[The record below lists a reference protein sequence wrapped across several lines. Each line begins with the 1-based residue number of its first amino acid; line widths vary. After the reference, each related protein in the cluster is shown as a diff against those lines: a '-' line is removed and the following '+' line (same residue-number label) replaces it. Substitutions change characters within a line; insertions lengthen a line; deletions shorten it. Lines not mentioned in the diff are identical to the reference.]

1 MEIPVIRNVLEA
13 NGKLAASLKDQFA
26 KHGILALNLI
36 SSPGA
41 GKTSLLE
48 RTLTDL
54 ASEFRM
60 AVIEGDLQTD
70 NDARRVAATG
80 AKAVQIN
87 TDGGCHL
94 DSNLVMEALGA
105 FDLNEI
111 DILFI
116 ENVGNLVCP
125 VEFDCGEDAK
135 IALLSVTE
143 GDDKPE
149 KYPLL
154 FNRASAMVL
163 NKIDLLPYVDFDVEV
178 AARHARHLNAD
189 LALFEVSCRTGEG
202 LENGTLGCAKR
213 RKPKRALDYPVFGII
228 RSKKSLPDFER
239 LFLHQRSIPY
249 IWTCTPKAWLPTG
262 SSGGS

>member
-1 MEIPVIRNVLEA
+1 MQIPIVRNVLEA
-13 NGKLAASLKDQFA
+13 NEKKAEDVRRLLSGHK
-26 KHGILALNLI
+26 ILTLNLI

-48 RTLTDL
+48 RTLRDL
-54 ASEFRM
+54 SGEFQM

-80 AKAVQIN
+80 AQAVQIN

-94 DSNLVMEALGA
+94 DSNMVLKALEN
-105 FDLNEI
+105 LHLRCL

-135 IALLSVTE
+135 VALLSVTE

-154 FNRASAMVL
+154 FNLAKVMVL
-163 NKIDLLPYVDFDVEV
+163 NKIDLLPYVDFDMSR
-178 AARHARHLNAD
+178 ARAFAVKLNRQ
-189 LALFEVSCRTGEG
+189 LNIFELSCRSGEG
-202 LENGTLGCAKR
+202 LEQWYGWLREMRMAK
-213 RKPKRALDYPVFGII
+213 KRLQ
-228 RSKKSLPDFER
+228 E
-239 LFLHQRSIPY
+239 
-249 IWTCTPKAWLPTG
+249 
-262 SSGGS
+262 

>member
-1 MEIPVIRNVLEA
+1 MKVPVIRNLLEA
-13 NGKLAASLKDQFA
+13 NETIARQLKIIFSTRN
-26 KHGILALNLI
+26 ILVLNLI

-41 GKTSLLE
+41 GKTTLLE

-54 ASEFRM
+54 KDEFGM

-80 AKAVQIN
+80 AQAVQIN

-94 DSNLVMEALGA
+94 SSAMVLEALGSI
-105 FDLNEI
+105 DLEGV

-125 VEFDCGEDAK
+125 VEFDCGEDHK
-135 IALLSVTE
+135 VALLSVAE

-154 FNRASAMVL
+154 FNLASVMIL
-163 NKIDLLPYVDFDVEV
+163 NKIDLLPYVDFDVNKASRL
-178 AARHARHLNAD
+178 AAALNPD
-189 LALFEVSCRTGEG
+189 LKIFEVSCRNSQG
-202 LENGTLGCAKR
+202 LDAW
-213 RKPKRALDYPVFGII
+213 Y
-228 RSKKSLPDFER
+228 
-239 LFLHQRSIPY
+239 
-249 IWTCTPKAWLPTG
+249 AWLRAARAAKG
-262 SSGGS
+262 

>member
-1 MEIPVIRNVLEA
+1 MQIPVVRNVLEA
-13 NGKLAASLKDQFA
+13 NEKLADQVRA
-26 KHGILALNLI
+26 RLSAGRILTLNLI

-48 RTLTDL
+48 RTLRDL
-54 ASEFRM
+54 AKEFRM

-80 AKAVQIN
+80 AQAVQIN

-94 DSNLVMEALGA
+94 NSSMILQALENI
-105 FDLNEI
+105 DLDGL

-154 FNRASAMVL
+154 FNLAGAMIL
-163 NKIDLLPYVDFDVEV
+163 NKIDLLPHVDFDVRR
-178 AARHARHLNAD
+178 ARDFATRLNRE
-189 LALFEVSCRTGEG
+189 LAVFEVSCRSGEG
-202 LENGTLGCAKR
+202 LEGWYDWLRAMRAAKR
-213 RKPKRALDYPVFGII
+213 DGRPVGP
-228 RSKKSLPDFER
+228 R
-239 LFLHQRSIPY
+239 H
-249 IWTCTPKAWLPTG
+249 TA
-262 SSGGS
+262 

>member
-1 MEIPVIRNVLEA
+1 MQIPVVRNVLEA
-13 NGKLAASLKDQFA
+13 NEKLADQVRRRLSA
-26 KHGILALNLI
+26 GKILTLNLI

-48 RTLTDL
+48 RTLRDL
-54 ASEFRM
+54 AGEFRM

-80 AKAVQIN
+80 AQAVQIN
-87 TDGGCHL
+87 TEGGCHL
-94 DSNLVMEALGA
+94 NSSMILQALEKI
-105 FDLNEI
+105 DLDGL

-135 IALLSVTE
+135 IALLSVAE

-154 FNRASAMVL
+154 FNLARAMIL
-163 NKIDLLPYVDFDVEV
+163 NKIDLLPHVDFDTRR
-178 AARHARHLNAD
+178 ARNFATRLNRD
-189 LALFEVSCRTGEG
+189 LAVFEVSCRSGQG
-202 LENGTLGCAKR
+202 LESWYDWLRAMRAAKR
-213 RKPKRALDYPVFGII
+213 DGV
-228 RSKKSLPDFER
+228 LPGQEP
-239 LFLHQRSIPY
+239 S
-249 IWTCTPKAWLPTG
+249 A
-262 SSGGS
+262 

>member
-1 MEIPVIRNVLEA
+1 MEVPVIRNLLEA
-13 NGKLAASLKDQFA
+13 NDAIARQLRALFASK
-26 KHGILALNLI
+26 GILVLNLI

-41 GKTSLLE
+41 GKTTLLE

-54 ASEFRM
+54 KGEFTM

-80 AKAVQIN
+80 AQAVQIN
-87 TDGGCHL
+87 TGGGCHL
-94 DSNLVMEALGA
+94 DGAMVLDALSRINQEG
-105 FDLNEI
+105 L

-125 VEFDCGEDAK
+125 VEFDCGEDHK

-154 FNRASAMVL
+154 FNLSAAMVL
-163 NKIDLLPYVDFDVEV
+163 NKIDLLPYVDFDSEK
-178 AARHARHLNAD
+178 AERFARKLNAG
-189 LALFEVSCRTGEG
+189 LAVFPLSCRNGEG
-202 LENGTLGCAKR
+202 LEAWYDWLRGARAAK
-213 RKPKRALDYPVFGII
+213 KG
-228 RSKKSLPDFER
+228 
-239 LFLHQRSIPY
+239 
-249 IWTCTPKAWLPTG
+249 
-262 SSGGS
+262 

>member
-1 MEIPVIRNVLEA
+1 MEIPVVRNVLEA
-13 NGKLAASLKDQFA
+13 NDRIAARLKQLFTQ
-26 KHGILALNLI
+26 HNILVLNLI
-36 SSPGA
+36 SSPGS

-48 RTLTDL
+48 RTLHDL
-54 ASEFRM
+54 KSEFRM

-70 NDARRVAATG
+70 NDAQRVAATG

-87 TDGGCHL
+87 TEGGCHL
-94 DSNLVMEALGA
+94 SSGMIEEALQN

-135 IALLSVTE
+135 IALLSLAE

-154 FNRASAMVL
+154 FQLAKAMIL
-163 NKIDLLPYVDFDVEV
+163 NKIDLLEHVDFSLEK
-178 AARHARHLNAD
+178 AKMHSRALNKD
-189 LALFEVSCRTGEG
+189 LQIFEISCRKQIG
-202 LENGTLGCAKR
+202 LEAWYDWLRNELKQ
-213 RKPKRALDYPVFGII
+213 KRAV
-228 RSKKSLPDFER
+228 
-239 LFLHQRSIPY
+239 
-249 IWTCTPKAWLPTG
+249 
-262 SSGGS
+262 

>member
-13 NGKLAASLKDQFA
+13 NGKLAADLREQFA
-26 KHGILALNLI
+26 HHSILALNLI

-48 RTLTDL
+48 RTLADL
-54 ASEFRM
+54 SSEFRM

-80 AKAVQIN
+80 VKAVQIN

-94 DSNLVMEALGA
+94 DSSMVTEALKA
-105 FDLNEI
+105 FDLNQI

-154 FNRASAMVL
+154 FNRASAMLL
-163 NKIDLLPYVDFDVEV
+163 NKIDLLPYVDFDVNT
-178 AARHARHLNAD
+178 AARHARHLNAN
-189 LALFEVSCRTGEG
+189 LAVFEVSCRTGEG
-202 LENGTLGCAKR
+202 LQKWYDWLRQSVRMK
-213 RKPKRALDYPVFGII
+213 KI
-228 RSKKSLPDFER
+228 R
-239 LFLHQRSIPY
+239 
-249 IWTCTPKAWLPTG
+249 
-262 SSGGS
+262 

>member
-13 NGKLAASLKDQFA
+13 NEKLSARLKECFA
-26 KHGILALNLI
+26 RHGILALNLI

-48 RTLTDL
+48 RTLADL
-54 ASEFRM
+54 SPEFRM

-70 NDARRVAATG
+70 NDAQRVAATG
-80 AKAVQIN
+80 AQAVQIN
-87 TDGGCHL
+87 TEGGCHL

-105 FDLNEI
+105 LNLNEI

-135 IALLSVTE
+135 IALLSLPE

-149 KYPLL
+149 KYPFL
-154 FNRASAMVL
+154 FNRASAMIL
-163 NKIDLLPYVDFDVEV
+163 NKNRPAPL
-178 AARHARHLNAD
+178 
-189 LALFEVSCRTGEG
+189 
-202 LENGTLGCAKR
+202 
-213 RKPKRALDYPVFGII
+213 
-228 RSKKSLPDFER
+228 
-239 LFLHQRSIPY
+239 
-249 IWTCTPKAWLPTG
+249 
-262 SSGGS
+262 SGF

>member
-13 NGKLAASLKDQFA
+13 NEKTAVQLRELFA
-26 KHGILALNLI
+26 QQHVLVLNLI

-54 ASEFRM
+54 APEFRM

-94 DSNLVMEALGA
+94 DSRMVQAALEH
-105 FDLNEI
+105 FDLTTI

-125 VEFDCGEDAK
+125 VEFDCGEDCK
-135 IALLSVTE
+135 VALLSVTE

-154 FNRASAMVL
+154 FNLAEAMVL
-163 NKIDLLPYVDFDVEV
+163 NKTDLLPYVDFDV
-178 AARHARHLNAD
+178 ARARHFACQLNKN
-189 LALFEVSCRTGEG
+189 LAIFELSCRQGEG
-202 LENGTLGCAKR
+202 LTAWYDWLRAKV
-213 RKPKRALDYPVFGII
+213 AA
-228 RSKKSLPDFER
+228 KK
-239 LFLHQRSIPY
+239 
-249 IWTCTPKAWLPTG
+249 
-262 SSGGS
+262 

>member
-1 MEIPVIRNVLEA
+1 MEVSINRPLMESGESVAKE
-13 NGKLAASLKDQFA
+13 LAELFDSKQ
-26 KHGILALNLI
+26 ILVLNLI

-54 ASEFRM
+54 APEFRM
-60 AVIEGDLQTD
+60 AVIEGDLKTD

-80 AKAVQIN
+80 AAAWQIE

-94 DSNLVMEALGA
+94 DSFMIRDALPHLPM
-105 FDLNEI
+105 DNV

-125 VEFDCGEDAK
+125 VEFPCGEDHK
-135 IALLSVTE
+135 IALLSVPE

-154 FNRASAMVL
+154 FNLASVMIL
-163 NKIDLLPYVDFDVEV
+163 NKIDLLPYVDFDTAKASRL
-178 AARHARHLNAD
+178 AATLNPN
-189 LALFEVSCRTGEG
+189 LEIFQVSCRQGDG
-202 LENGTLGCAKR
+202 LNAW
-213 RKPKRALDYPVFGII
+213 Y
-228 RSKKSLPDFER
+228 
-239 LFLHQRSIPY
+239 
-249 IWTCTPKAWLPTG
+249 AWLRQARLAKL
-262 SSGGS
+262 

>member
-13 NGKLAASLKDQFA
+13 NEKIAGQLRELFAAQHVLV
-26 KHGILALNLI
+26 LNLI

-54 ASEFRM
+54 APEFRM

-94 DSNLVMEALGA
+94 DSRMIKSALEH
-105 FDLNEI
+105 FDLAET

-125 VEFDCGEDAK
+125 VEFDCGEDCK
-135 IALLSVTE
+135 VALLSVTE

-154 FNRASAMVL
+154 FNLAEALVL
-163 NKIDLLPYVDFDVEV
+163 NKTDLLPYVDFDTQT
-178 AARHARHLNAD
+178 ARRFACQLNKHLAV
-189 LALFEVSCRTGEG
+189 FELSCRNGEG
-202 LENGTLGCAKR
+202 LEAWYDWLRAKA
-213 RKPKRALDYPVFGII
+213 KQKI
-228 RSKKSLPDFER
+228 
-239 LFLHQRSIPY
+239 
-249 IWTCTPKAWLPTG
+249 
-262 SSGGS
+262 